1 MQDLDL
7 ADPELVLII
16 NITEN
21 KVCNDCQKKNP
32 RWCSINNA
40 VLLCASCARKHR
52 KFNEYIS
59 KIKSLEGDLWT
70 KDEIKRLYIGGNER
84 FNQMLKSYNIPL
96 TNDNAEYKYHTKIAG
111 YYRDLLSEELKGKK
125 VIDLVKPSMKEGIEI
140 LSKEEYDKLNQYI
153 PSQDNILQN
162 DNNNNNINNNSDV
175 LNIPKSNIFAN
186 PFALHINLNNDNNDN
201 NNSNNFNNRNN
212 NNNFNNNTRE
222 DTFEHHLND
231 FADTMGTV
239 FNNISQKAQ
248 SIDYNEKLKNAGDYI
263 MDKKE
268 KIENSET
275 FKGFMSALSTGIDS
289 LVRKTEDFFNDSL
302 DNNLYRVNNDQ
313 RGNVNRF
320 NNRNQK
326 QFNFQGQRI
335 NNRSNNNNNFN
346 NNNNN
351 FNNNNRNMNN
361 NFNNNNLNKNVSN
374 YRPINNNMNNS
385 IPLNNMNNNVS
396 QNNMN
401 NNVPINNMSNNNA
414 VQNQNNINNNV
425 NNNDN
430 FNNVNI
436 NIEDIETPDGEDDI
450 PKIIYNN
457 SPQNLNNQ
465 GEQNNNSNNNGNNNN
480 NNAEKLDGNNNE
492 KNNND
497 NNIESLD
504 GNINEKNNNP

>member
-96 TNDNAEYKYHTKIAG
+96 TNDNVEYKYHTKIAG

-125 VIDLVKPSMKEGIEI
+125 VIDLVKPSLKEGIEL

-162 DNNNNNINNNSDV
+162 DNNNNINNNSDV
-175 LNIPKSNIFAN
+175 LNIPKSTVFAN
-186 PFALHINLNNDNNDN
+186 PFALHINLNNNNDN
-201 NNSNNFNNRNN
+201 NDSNNFNNRNN
-212 NNNFNNNTRE
+212 NNNFNNNIRE
-222 DTFEHHLND
+222 DTFEQHLND

-302 DNNLYRVNNDQ
+302 DNNLYHVNNEQ

-320 NNRNQK
+320 NNRNQN

-335 NNRSNNNNNFN
+335 NNRNNNNIN
-346 NNNNN
+346 NN
-351 FNNNNRNMNN
+351 NN
-361 NFNNNNLNKNVSN
+361 NFNNNNLNKNASN
-374 YRPINNNMNNS
+374 YRPINNNMNNN
-385 IPLNNMNNNVS
+385 IPLNNMNNNNNNIS

-401 NNVPINNMSNNNA
+401 NNVPLNNMNNNNV
-414 VQNQNNINNNV
+414 VQNQSNINSNG
-425 NNNDN
+425 NNNNSNDNN

-436 NIEDIETPDGEDDI
+436 NIEDLETPDGEDDI

-457 SPQNLNNQ
+457 SPQNMNNQ
-465 GEQNNNSNNNGNNNN
+465 GEQNNNSNGNNNSN
-480 NNAEKLDGNNNE
+480 NVANLDGNNNE

-504 GNINEKNNNP
+504 GNNNEKNNNI

>member
-32 RWCSINNA
+32 RWCSLNNA

-96 TNDNAEYKYHTKIAG
+96 TSDNAEYKYHTKIAA

-125 VIDLVKPSMKEGIEI
+125 VIDLVKPSLKEGIEL

-162 DNNNNNINNNSDV
+162 NNNNINNNSDV
-175 LNIPKSNIFAN
+175 LNIPKSNIYAN
-186 PFALHINLNNDNNDN
+186 PFASDTNNNNN
-201 NNSNNFNNRNN
+201 NFNNRNNSNNFNNNI
-212 NNNFNNNTRE
+212 RE
-222 DTFEHHLND
+222 DTIEQHLND

-248 SIDYNEKLKNAGDYI
+248 SIDYNEKLKNAGEYI
-263 MDKKE
+263 KDKKE

-302 DNNLYRVNNDQ
+302 DTNLNNVNNEQ
-313 RGNVNRF
+313 RANINRF
-320 NNRNQK
+320 NNRNQN

-335 NNRSNNNNNFN
+335 NNNNNFN
-346 NNNNN
+346 NS
-351 FNNNNRNMNN
+351 NRNMNN

-374 YRPINNNMNNS
+374 YRPINNNMNNNV
-385 IPLNNMNNNVS
+385 PLNNMNNNNVS

-401 NNVPINNMSNNNA
+401 NVAPVNNMNNNNV
-414 VQNQNNINNNV
+414 VQNQNNINNNG
-425 NNNDN
+425 NNNN

-436 NIEDIETPDGEDDI
+436 NLEGIDTPDGDDDI
-450 PKIIYNN
+450 PKLIYNN

-465 GEQNNNSNNNGNNNN
+465 GEQNNNSNNNAANLDRSKDEKNNNDN
-480 NNAEKLDGNNNE
+480 NTESLDGNNNE
-492 KNNND
+492 KNNN
-497 NNIESLD
+497 
-504 GNINEKNNNP
+504 P

>member
-52 KFNEYIS
+52 KYNEYIS
-59 KIKSLEGDLWT
+59 KIKSLEGELWT

-96 TNDNAEYKYHTKIAG
+96 TNDNAEYKYHTKIAA

-125 VIDLVKPSMKEGIEI
+125 VIDLVKPSLKEGIEL

-162 DNNNNNINNNSDV
+162 NNNNNNNINNNSDV
-175 LNIPKSNIFAN
+175 LNIPKINIFAN
-186 PFALHINLNNDNNDN
+186 PFASDANNNNNNNNN
-201 NNSNNFNNRNN
+201 NNSNFNNGNIN
-212 NNNFNNNTRE
+212 FNFNNNRRE
-222 DTFEHHLND
+222 GTFEKQLND
-231 FADTMGTV
+231 FADTMGSV
-239 FNNISQKAQ
+239 FNDMAQKAQ
-248 SIDYNEKLKNAGDYI
+248 SIDYNEKLKNAGEYFK
-263 MDKKE
+263 DKKE
-268 KIENSET
+268 KIENSDT

-302 DNNLYRVNNDQ
+302 DNSLYNVNNEQ

-320 NNRNQK
+320 NNRNQN
-326 QFNFQGQRI
+326 QFSFQGHRI
-335 NNRSNNNNNFN
+335 NFSNNNSNSNN
-346 NNNNN
+346 
-351 FNNNNRNMNN
+351 NNNNRNMNN
-361 NFNNNNLNKNVSN
+361 NFNNNNNNLNKNVSN
-374 YRPINNNMNNS
+374 YKPINNNMDNNVPLNNMNNNNLAQNNMNNN
-385 IPLNNMNNNVS
+385 IPLNNMNNN
-396 QNNMN
+396 
-401 NNVPINNMSNNNA
+401 NA
-414 VQNQNNINNNV
+414 IQNQNNINNNG
-425 NNNDN
+425 NNNNSNNNN

-436 NIEDIETPDGEDDI
+436 NIEDIETPEGEDDI

-465 GEQNNNSNNNGNNNN
+465 SEKNNNSNNNNNNIVNLDESNNGKNNDN
-480 NNAEKLDGNNNE
+480 NNTESLDGNNN
-492 KNNND
+492 
-497 NNIESLD
+497 
-504 GNINEKNNNP
+504 NP